1 MYNAPQKFDV
11 IVTDNMFGDI
21 ITNLDVMI
29 QGEIGVVVGENI
41 KTNSVSIYKPID
53 VMLLNIQVKI

>member
-41 KTNSVSIYKPID
+41 
-53 VMLLNIQVKI
+53 